1 MIMST
6 INMTATSVPAS
17 HADSAPFEP
26 SSRGASEAWANYQTR
41 LARSYVDQHLKR
53 FSDEELKEMG
63 YGGMDVARIRAAQE
77 NAPQHWL

>member
-1 MIMST
+1 
-6 INMTATSVPAS
+6 MTTLDMAGSAVPAS
-17 HADSAPFEP
+17 HAEATQPGLMT
-26 SSRGASEAWANYQTR
+26 RVLGAWVSYQTR

-53 FSDEELKEMG
+53 LSDEELKEMG

>member
-6 INMTATSVPAS
+6 INLTASSVTSA
-17 HADSAPFEP
+17 HADTTRP
-26 SSRGASEAWANYQTR
+26 SLLSRLLDGWASYQSR

-53 FSDEELKEMG
+53 FSDEELREMG
-63 YGGMDVARIRAAQE
+63 YGGLDVARIRAAHE

>member
-6 INMTATSVPAS
+6 INMTAVSVPAS
-17 HADSAPFEP
+17 HAEATRPNVV
-26 SSRGASEAWANYQTR
+26 SRLLASWSNYQSR

-53 FSDEELKEMG
+53 FSDEELKDMG